1 MSITKLL
8 GMRKGYVVALTVTEA
23 VTRVA
28 PREPIPGYKA
38 LHKRRVH
45 IFKKNTQCKAIFPR
59 VCAVSTFAAASSSPT
74 QKPNLSANQ
83 LATATPEPSCV
94 VHRLPLF
101 RVQPLQFFPPRE
113 LGRIRFP
120 ATPSPP

>member
-1 MSITKLL
+1 MARWANCEQSNSLSKNNSMTLLHPCDNIAADGVTDLSITKLL

-45 IFKKNTQCKAIFPR
+45 IFKKNTQCKSIFPVPCPHLPPLNPR
-59 VCAVSTFAAASSSPT
+59 PLRTEPERKSTSDRNP
-74 QKPNLSANQ
+74 
-83 LATATPEPSCV
+83 
-94 VHRLPLF
+94 
-101 RVQPLQFFPPRE
+101 
-113 LGRIRFP
+113 
-120 ATPSPP
+120 